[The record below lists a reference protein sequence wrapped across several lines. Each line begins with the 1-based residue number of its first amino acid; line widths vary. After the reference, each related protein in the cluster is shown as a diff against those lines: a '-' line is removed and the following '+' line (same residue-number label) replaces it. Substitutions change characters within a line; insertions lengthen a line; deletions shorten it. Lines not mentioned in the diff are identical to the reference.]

1 MNSKERFVAAA
12 FGREVDEVPVW
23 MMRQAGRTLPE
34 YRALKDRY
42 TFWELCHSPE
52 LAAEVTL
59 QPTRRFPLDGAVIFS
74 DILVIPVAMGID
86 VDFTPAPRMART
98 IDTAAD
104 VDGLKVVDPERDLGF
119 VAAAIR
125 NVVSE
130 LDDQRAVLGFSGAPY
145 TLACYMVDG
154 MGAKGF
160 VKTRAMMH
168 QEPELFGRLLD
179 RLTDAVGDY
188 VEMQIEAGVAAFQI
202 FDTWAGDLY
211 PSIFCRFVQPRITRL
226 FERLQKTGTPGI
238 YYINN
243 VSHLLDDAVACGS
256 QVMGIDWRLPLAR
269 VRDAFPELPVQGNV
283 DPLALFGR
291 PEEIR
296 ELVFEMLDATGGRG
310 HIANLGHGL
319 TPTTPLAG
327 IEAFVRSVKEWRL
340 DR

>member
-1 MNSKERFVAAA
+1 MNGKERFIAAA

-34 YRALKDRY
+34 YRALKDKY

-59 QPTRRFPLDGAVIFS
+59 QPVRRFPLDGAVIFS
-74 DILVIPVAMGID
+74 DILVIPVAMGIE
-86 VDFTPAPRMART
+86 VDFTPAPVMGRT
-98 IDTAAD
+98 IDNAAD
-104 VDGLKVVDPERDLGF
+104 VEGLLVVDPERDLGF
-119 VAAAIR
+119 VGSAIR
-125 NVVSE
+125 NVVGE
-130 LDDQRAVLGFSGAPY
+130 LGDQCAVLGFSGAPY

-168 QEPELFGRLLD
+168 QEPELFGALLD

-188 VEMQIEAGVAAFQI
+188 LEMQIDAGVSAFQI

-211 PSIFCRFVQPRITRL
+211 PSIFRAVVQPRVTRL
-226 FERLQKTGTPGI
+226 FERLQRRGVPGI

-243 VSHLLDDAVACGS
+243 VSHLLEDAAACGS

-269 VRDAFPELPVQGNV
+269 VREVLPHRPVQGNL
-283 DPLALFGR
+283 DPLALFAP
-291 PEEIR
+291 PEYIR
-296 ELVFEMLDATGGRG
+296 EQVFEMLDATGGRG

-319 TPTTPLAG
+319 TPTTPISG
-327 IEAFVRSVKEWRL
+327 IEAFVGAVKEWRAGP
-340 DR
+340 